1 LNENLEIVVSN
12 EKIVKYF
19 KDMIKAENTIVKS
32 VEDSVEDIKNF
43 AIKSA
48 LRGISHDSRKH
59 AEMFRSAM
67 ILLTEHRLP
76 LDETQ
81 LDTQRDLVSK
91 HLAMEENLIK
101 KLEAIM
107 PQIKDDKVSLLMSAI
122 KEDEKR
128 HHRLLKKLQE
138 ILVRGETVTEEEW
151 WDTIW
156 KDVPGLWT

>member
-1 LNENLEIVVSN
+1 MSN
-12 EKIVKYF
+12 EKIVKLF
-19 KDMIKAENTIVKS
+19 ENMIKAENTIVKS
-32 VEDSVEDIKNF
+32 VEDSVEDVKNF
-43 AIKSA
+43 AVKSA

-67 ILLTEHRLP
+67 VLLAEYRLP

-81 LDTQRDLVSK
+81 LDMQRDLVSK

-101 KLEAIM
+101 KLEEVM